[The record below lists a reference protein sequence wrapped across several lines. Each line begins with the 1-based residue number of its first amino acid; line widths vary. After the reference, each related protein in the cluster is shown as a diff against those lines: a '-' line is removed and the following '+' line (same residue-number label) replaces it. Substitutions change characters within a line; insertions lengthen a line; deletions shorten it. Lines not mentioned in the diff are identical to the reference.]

1 MIFSR
6 IMAPCARQF
15 YETWKDQN
23 NRKKKKDN
31 KENWRISFQHFEISP
46 QLNKL
51 TNGISAALKF
61 SKARAL

>member
-23 NRKKKKDN
+23 NRKKKKIIR
-31 KENWRISFQHFEISP
+31 KIGE
-46 QLNKL
+46 
-51 TNGISAALKF
+51 
-61 SKARAL
+61 

>member
-1 MIFSR
+1 MKHGKTKTIG
-6 IMAPCARQF
+6 
-15 YETWKDQN
+15 
-23 NRKKKKDN
+23 KKKDN

>member
-1 MIFSR
+1 MQDNSMKHGKTKTIG
-6 IMAPCARQF
+6 
-15 YETWKDQN
+15 
-23 NRKKKKDN
+23 KKKKDK
-31 KENWRISFQHFEISP
+31 KENWRIRFQHFEISP